1 MPTDFE
7 LYKEKLEA
15 DFSITHKV
23 TKSNEKDNFHIHD
36 ELEIILILSDGMKCI
51 VGNKTYFLPKN
62 TLLLFN
68 NMDLHHLCMTKP
80 GINDR
85 YVLYFKPEYIQ
96 TLSTETTNLLECFFF
111 RPFPD
116 PYAIPLTENDT
127 KNVIFL
133 LERIKNFYNNFTD
146 KEYGLDLFKRISL
159 AEFLLQVNTLY
170 RNQHQVNSFD
180 SSQNYNLIFNIINY
194 IHKNYWNEISLDFLS
209 KEFFINKFYLC
220 NIFKQV
226 TGTPLNQYLINCRLM
241 KAKELLLKDRTVE
254 DVCFEVGYNN
264 LSHFSRSFKKYI
276 GKSPKQFQMES
287 RK

>member
-1 MPTDFE
+1 MSINLE
-7 LYKEKLEA
+7 LYKEKLES

-51 VGNKTYFLPKN
+51 VGNKTYFLSKN

-68 NMDLHHLCMTKP
+68 NMDLHRLCMTKP

-96 TLSTETTNLLECFFF
+96 ILSTENTNLSECFFY

-116 PYAIPLTENDT
+116 PYIITLT
-127 KNVIFL
+127 KNETKNIIFL
-133 LERIKNFYNNFTD
+133 LNRLKKYYNSCTED
-146 KEYGLDLFKRISL
+146 DYGLDLSKRISL
-159 AEFLLQVNTLY
+159 AEFLLQINTLY
-170 RNQHQVNSFD
+170 RNQHQINLINN
-180 SSQNYNLIFNIINY
+180 SQNYNLIFNIINY
-194 IHKNYWNEISLDFLS
+194 IHKNYWDEISLDFLS

-241 KAKELLLKDRTVE
+241 KAKELLLKNKTVE
-254 DVCFEVGYNN
+254 DVCFDVGYNN
-264 LSHFSRSFKKYI
+264 LSHFSRAFKKYI
-276 GKSPKQFQMES
+276 GQSPKQFQMS
-287 RK
+287 HRT